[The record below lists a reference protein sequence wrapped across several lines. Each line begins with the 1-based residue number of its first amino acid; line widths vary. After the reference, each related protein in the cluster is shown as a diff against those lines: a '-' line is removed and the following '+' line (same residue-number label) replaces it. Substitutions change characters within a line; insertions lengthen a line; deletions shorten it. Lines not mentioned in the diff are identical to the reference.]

1 MIPYKKI
8 CSIKDAKWK
17 EHRLSGIGGSEAA
30 AVIGA
35 NPWKPP
41 IEVFMEKMRLS
52 ESNFDNEKMYWG
64 TILEPIVAKE
74 FTLRT
79 KLKVKKYPYL
89 VRSLKYPWMIA
100 DFDYVS
106 VGGKIKFLLEI
117 KTTSEYM
124 KDTWLDQEELPPIV
138 KCQVHHYMVV
148 GDFKQAYVCVLIGGQ
163 KFHMV
168 KVEREK
174 QFEKELIAE
183 EKLFWEKVVSQTLP
197 DPDNTPEFGR
207 ALSLYYKDT
216 KKEPEIILPEDF
228 NASIWYRDSLKD
240 SIKGQEGTVT
250 LIENKVKSEM
260 KEFEIGVTSDW
271 LITWKPNKNGDR
283 RLKIRLRSTEEKEV
297 KK

>member
-8 CSIKDAKWK
+8 CSVKDPNWK

-41 IEVFMEKMRLS
+41 IEVFMEKMKLS

-79 KLKVKKYPYL
+79 KLKVKKYPFL
-89 VRSLKYPWMIA
+89 VRSIKYPWMIA
-100 DFDYVS
+100 DFDYIGS
-106 VGGKIKFLLEI
+106 SGKKKFLLEI

-138 KCQVHHYMVV
+138 KCQVHHYMIV

-163 KFHMV
+163 KFYMV

-228 NASIWYRDSLKD
+228 NASIWYRDSLKG

-250 LIENKVKSEM
+250 LIENKVKAEM

-283 RLKIRLRSTEEKEV
+283 RLRIRLRSTEEKEV

>member
-8 CSIKDAKWK
+8 CSIKDANWK

-41 IEVFMEKMRLS
+41 IEVFMEKMKLS

-106 VGGKIKFLLEI
+106 VGGKTKFLLEI

-124 KDTWLDQEELPPIV
+124 KDTWLDQEELPPII
-138 KCQVHHYMVV
+138 KCQVHHYMIV

-163 KFHMV
+163 KFHKV

-228 NASIWYRDSLKD
+228 NASI
-240 SIKGQEGTVT
+240 
-250 LIENKVKSEM
+250 
-260 KEFEIGVTSDW
+260 
-271 LITWKPNKNGDR
+271 
-283 RLKIRLRSTEEKEV
+283 
-297 KK
+297 